1 MTQPKKAIVRLDRRR
16 SLLRLSGLAVLF
28 NGMFIFLRRQ
38 AVTNDTLRPPGA
50 VVEPFFL
57 ALCARCG
64 TCTQVC
70 PTKLLTTR
78 NENASALDWGT
89 PCLQFYPGWCRD
101 DCVACTQTCPSGALR
116 RIEPNEKKN
125 VKIGLAV
132 FEFEHCRLYEDIE
145 CTLCGRNCP
154 FEAITFQ
161 WSEEEYRR
169 IVHIDTD
176 RCTGCGRCLVSCPV
190 GRETSLRP
198 LKIVKAKESHVCCA
212 N

>member
-1 MTQPKKAIVRLDRRR
+1 MTLKN
-16 SLLRLSGLAVLF
+16 LF
-28 NGMFIFLRRQ
+28 TMMVCFM
-38 AVTNDTLRPPGA
+38 A
-50 VVEPFFL
+50 VVLGMGCWNEPKPPVEPSVISVLIATSEADDSDEYVFPDYDGSNMGHILYERYITNEQKRFL
-57 ALCARCG
+57 AKLQKIGVEASFDDNEAAG
-64 TCTQVC
+64 TAGVT
-70 PTKLLTTR
+70 
-78 NENASALDWGT
+78 G
-89 PCLQFYPGWCRD
+89 FGWCRD

-169 IVHIDTD
+169 TV
-176 RCTGCGRCLVSCPV
+176 
-190 GRETSLRP
+190 
-198 LKIVKAKESHVCCA
+198 
-212 N
+212 